1 MEGSEGLG
9 KIVFDKIGLLEND
22 PDLEFVIPFGCLTV
36 SNSVHLNQFVSIV
49 GLSPNPVENILYS
62 WFNKHPEDYFKFSTC
77 MTNGDGFLEI
87 GVNPEDKQD

>member
-36 SNSVHLNQFVSIV
+36 SNSVHLN
-49 GLSPNPVENILYS
+49 
-62 WFNKHPEDYFKFSTC
+62 
-77 MTNGDGFLEI
+77 
-87 GVNPEDKQD
+87 